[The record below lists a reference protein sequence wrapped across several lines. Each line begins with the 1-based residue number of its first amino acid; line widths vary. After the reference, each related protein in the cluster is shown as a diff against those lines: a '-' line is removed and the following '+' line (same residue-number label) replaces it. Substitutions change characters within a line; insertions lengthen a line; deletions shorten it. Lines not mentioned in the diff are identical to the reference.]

1 MSRALLSVLVAAC
14 FVGIFAQQVTLIP
27 DNSDVGLTLA
37 FVVTNNGDQP
47 LNFITWNT
55 PFEGIYGDEFDVI
68 SSSGRRAEY
77 IGMLVKRAP
86 QPDLSEFVTLLPGES
101 KSTLVDLSLHYA
113 LTNDTWTVT
122 LNTFLGIAQS
132 PALLGNGAVPA
143 VKFVPLRS
151 ESVSSDVNAVFPLPQ
166 QAPATK
172 VGDYI
177 SCSAAQSNQVDDAVT
192 LAFAIARNAFT
203 YLKSP
208 CVPEFTKWFGA
219 APGNS
224 SRLLTTDH
232 YTKIGDQIASAF
244 FSVNCAPPA
253 CSSPSVFAYVY
264 PTDASFTV
272 YLCGQFWKA
281 SPSVAYD
288 SQPGTLVHEFSH
300 FRVLGGTQDY
310 VYGTT
315 GALNL
320 AKTDPAKAVMNADN
334 HEYFAESQ
342 PHC

>member
-1 MSRALLSVLVAAC
+1 
-14 FVGIFAQQVTLIP
+14 
-27 DNSDVGLTLA
+27 
-37 FVVTNNGDQP
+37 
-47 LNFITWNT
+47 
-55 PFEGIYGDEFDVI
+55 
-68 SSSGRRAEY
+68 
-77 IGMLVKRAP
+77 MLVKRAP

>member
-1 MSRALLSVLVAAC
+1 MAGRALFVVFALFLVAV
-14 FVGIFAQQVTLIP
+14 FGQQVTLIP
-27 DNSDVGLTLA
+27 DNSDVGLSFA
-37 FVVTNNGDQP
+37 FVITNDRAEP
-47 LNFITWNT
+47 LNFINWNT
-55 PFEGIYGDEFDVI
+55 PFEGIYGDHFDVV
-68 SSSGRRAEY
+68 SSSGKRAQY
-77 IGMLVKRAP
+77 IGMMVKRAP
-86 QPDLSEFVTLLPGES
+86 VADASELISLLPGES

-113 LTNDTWTVT
+113 LWNDTWTVT
-122 LNTFLGIAQS
+122 LNTNLGIAQS
-132 PALLGNGAVPA
+132 GLLNGAVPA

-151 ESVSSDVNAVFPLPQ
+151 ESVVADVSAIFPIQQ
-166 QAPATK
+166 QATANK

-177 SCSAAQSNQVDDAVT
+177 SCNAAQSNQVDDAVT
-192 LAFAIARNAFT
+192 LAYAISRNAFT

-208 CVPEFTKWFGA
+208 CLPEFTKWFGTR
-219 APGNS
+219 PGNA
-224 SRLLTTDH
+224 SRDLVTDH
-232 YTKIGDQIASAF
+232 YTKIGDQIESAF

-320 AKTDPAKAVMNADN
+320 AKTDPAKAIMNADN